1 MSSLLPRLTIL
12 LMTTISLAHGSRS
25 LAQSPSAGRI
35 ALELDRLGVVG
46 TVLYVAAHPDD
57 ENTRLLAWL
66 ANERGLR
73 AAYVSLTR
81 GDGGQNLV
89 GPELGPLL
97 GLIRTHELLAARGVD
112 GAEQFFSRAV
122 DFGYSKSAEETLAI
136 WGKDAILSDLVRVV
150 RTTKPD
156 VIITRFSIDPP
167 NHGHHTAS
175 SLLAR
180 EAFVVAADGAQYAD
194 QGLAAH
200 QAMRLFENKSPW
212 RFKEGEDLSGYLAID
227 VGGFS
232 PLLGASYTELAADS
246 RTMHKS
252 QGFGTAP
259 AYGPQLEYFEAT
271 TPDKWPKPMPERAAD
286 SKDPLA
292 GLDFSWSRFPKTE
305 ALQKAIAAAQKAFD
319 VRQPDKLVP
328 LLVNVRKALAAL
340 PDDNPYKRM
349 KLAAVDALLLDCAGV
364 VLDARAK
371 SPDAIPG
378 EPLAVKVSAVA
389 RLAAIKV
396 TAAGTTKAL
405 AKNEVLSADI
415 TLTPGTTYST
425 PYWLRDVHPT
435 GLFAPPAPES
445 GIAPVGAPDLKVDFT
460 VELGGVALT
469 VSKPVRYQWVD
480 PVNGERFRAVEV
492 LPAVTVTPTAHV
504 RMFPDAAARPVEV
517 KVRAHG
523 GARKGVAKLAVPAG
537 WKVSPAERAFDL
549 ASDGET
555 TVVFNVTPSGTA
567 PVELTAQ
574 AILGSQ
580 SIAMAEA
587 VIDYLHVPRTTILAP
602 AKVRAIPLQLKT
614 GGVRIG
620 YIAGAGDEVPA
631 SLTQVGYSVTMIDPK
646 AVATTD
652 LTQFTAIIAGIRSY
666 NIEPGLKNAHPALMK
681 FVENGGTYVVQY
693 LTSNRQRPL
702 GDVPIG
708 PAPFTVDQGRV
719 TDENAEVRV
728 IDPTHP
734 ALNVPNKLGPEDYRG
749 WVQER
754 GLYFAATWD
763 AAYKPLFSMND
774 AGDKPLEGA
783 AIVARHG
790 KGAFVYTGIGFFRQ
804 LPEGVPGAYR
814 LMANLLALGAAK

>member
-1 MSSLLPRLTIL
+1 MSSLLTRLTIL

-25 LAQSPSAGRI
+25 AAQTPASGRI

-73 AAYVSLTR
+73 AAYISLTR

-156 VIITRFSIDPP
+156 VMITRFSIEPP

-180 EAFVVAADGAQYAD
+180 EAFVVAADAAQYAD
-194 QGLAAH
+194 QKLAPH
-200 QAMRLFENKSPW
+200 QVMRLFENKSPW
-212 RFKEGEDLSGYLAID
+212 RFKEGEDLSQYLAID

-271 TPDKWPKPMPERAAD
+271 TPEKWPQAMPA

-292 GLDFSWSRFPKTE
+292 GMDFTWSRFPKTE
-305 ALQKAIAAAQKAFD
+305 ALQKAIVAAQKAFD
-319 VRQPDKLVP
+319 PRHPDKLVP
-328 LLVNVRKALAAL
+328 ALVAVRKALVAL

-349 KLAAVDALLLDCAGV
+349 KLASLDALLLDCAGV

-389 RLAAIKV
+389 RMAQVKL
-396 TAAGTTKAL
+396 TAGGTTKAL
-405 AKNEVLSADI
+405 AKNELLTVDV
-415 TLTPGTTYST
+415 TLTPGPSYST
-425 PYWLRDVHPT
+425 PYWLRDPHPT
-435 GLFAPPAPES
+435 GLFAPPAPET
-445 GIAPVGAPDLKVDFT
+445 GIAPVGAPDLAVDFT
-460 VELGGVALT
+460 VELGGVALM
-469 VSKPVRYQWVD
+469 VSRPVRYQWVD
-480 PVNGERFRAVEV
+480 PVNGERFRTVEI
-492 LPAVTVTPTAHV
+492 LPPVTVTPTAPV
-504 RMFPDAAARPVEV
+504 RMFPDAAARPIEV

-523 GARKGVAKLAVPAG
+523 GARKGVAKLVVPAG
-537 WKVSPAERAFDL
+537 WRVSPAERNFDL
-549 ASDGET
+549 AVDGET
-555 TVVFNVTPSGTA
+555 TVAFSVTPNKSE
-567 PVELTAQ
+567 PVEITAE
-574 AILGSQ
+574 AIIGTQ
-580 SIAMAEA
+580 SITLSEA

-602 AKVRAIPLQLKT
+602 ATVRAIPLQLKT
-614 GGVRIG
+614 GGTRIG

-646 AVATTD
+646 VVATTD
-652 LTQFTAIIAGIRSY
+652 LSQFTAIIAGIRSY
-666 NIEPGLKNAHPALMK
+666 NVEPGLKNAHPALMK
-681 FVENGGTYVVQY
+681 FVEGGGTYLVQY

-719 TDENAEVRV
+719 TDENAELRA
-728 IDPTHP
+728 IDPAHP
-734 ALNVPNKLGPEDYRG
+734 AFNAPNKLGPEDYRG

-763 AAYKPLFSMND
+763 AAYKPLFSAND
-774 AGDKPLEGA
+774 PGDKPLEGA

-790 KGAFVYTGIGFFRQ
+790 KGAFVYTGIAFFRQ